1 MTFVN
6 KHKKIVILMALILIS
21 FVFWAYAADNSG
33 VNMDEVKKSNP
44 FALFSVE
51 QTPQAEP
58 QEGKPEL
65 FVETATLKFLDA
77 RSLKASIT
85 NMLSEFGSMEPD
97 SQGNSLIIC
106 DTNENLAKIL
116 EQIRKIDRKPE
127 QIMIEV
133 VLLDVKLDNETE
145 IGVNWDLLTT
155 RDHHAIFRQNL
166 GFSNRVGSTL
176 RSETTLG
183 TATAYNTTG
192 TGSDLWLLWPGDIR
206 TVIHALQEK
215 NNVEILAS
223 PRVMVVSGQTANIEA
238 VEEIPYQEVTDTS
251 QGGTAAMTST
261 EFKNV
266 GIKLNVGATLTDDK
280 FILLKVETEQNVYT
294 GALSGVPVV
303 DTRKIQSSLLL
314 EDSQILVIGGLR
326 RKQTQRQTEQ
336 LPFLG
341 DLPLIGF
348 AFKSTDTVQNSSEL
362 LVILSPHIYKGE
374 KPTDV
379 QMEKYNEITQRPL
392 LAIPEVKEKQRE
404 EEKEKA
410 RKAEEEEKEKARK
423 AEEAEKEKARKAE
436 EAEKAER
443 ANKAKEVKKAEQ
455 ANRQAD
461 KADRKAGEANK
472 KAEEAKERAEE
483 AKKRAEEANKKSGL
497 SFLRFIFHSLM
508 V

>member
-1 MTFVN
+1 MQLTYKN
-6 KHKKIVILMALILIS
+6 KKTVVLTTLILIS
-21 FVFWAYAADNSG
+21 FVFVIYAKDSNEI
-33 VNMDEVKKSNP
+33 NIDKIKQTNP
-44 FALFSVE
+44 FALFAGE
-51 QTPQAEP
+51 QTPTAAVE
-58 QEGKPEL
+58 ELKLKPEL
-65 FVETATLKFLDA
+65 FVETITLKFLDA

-85 NMLSEFGSMEPD
+85 NMSSEFGSMEPD
-97 SQGNSLIIC
+97 SKGNSLIIC
-106 DTNENLAKIL
+106 DTQETLAKIL

-155 RDHHAIFRQNL
+155 DDHDAVFRQNL

-314 EDSQILVIGGLR
+314 EDGQILVIGGLR

-392 LAIPEVKEKQRE
+392 LIIPEVKEKQRE

-410 RKAEEEEKEKARK
+410 RKAEEAK
-423 AEEAEKEKARKAE
+423 KEKARKAE
-436 EAEKAER
+436 EAEKAEKAKR
-443 ANKAKEVKKAEQ
+443 AKEVKKAEEV
-455 ANRQAD
+455 N
-461 KADRKAGEANK
+461 KKAGEANKEAEEANK
-472 KAEEAKERAEE
+472 KAEEANKKAEE
-483 AKKRAEEANKKSGL
+483 AKKRAEEANKQKSGL
-497 SFLRFIFHSLM
+497 SFMRFIFHGLM